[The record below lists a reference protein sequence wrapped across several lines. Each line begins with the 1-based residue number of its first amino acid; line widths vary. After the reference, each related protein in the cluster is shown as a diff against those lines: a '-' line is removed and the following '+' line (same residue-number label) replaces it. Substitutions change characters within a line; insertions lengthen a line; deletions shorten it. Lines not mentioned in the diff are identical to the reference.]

1 MDNLSDIS
9 NVSDIANSPKKES
22 RKKNTTPQATPTE
35 IFLPALILTAICTTA
50 TLILALTNLLTADKI
65 TANAAE
71 KAAAARMEV
80 MQAAEYMPLDEEGK
94 VYGAIDYDGNRIGV
108 IVTTEAK
115 GYGGTIQ
122 VMTGISNNGGVAKV
136 VILSMSE
143 TPGLGAKTKE
153 SNFLNRYIGAR
164 EPNLAVNKD
173 GGSIAAVSG
182 ATISSRAVTEAV
194 NAAIAISEAYL
205 DASDAQ

>member
-1 MDNLSDIS
+1 MSDI
-9 NVSDIANSPKKES
+9 VE
-22 RKKNTTPQATPTE
+22 NTASSEEETSTKQRPRTKQKTNAAPNPTE

-65 TANAAE
+65 AANAAE

-80 MQAAEYMPLDEEGK
+80 MQAAEYAALDNEGK
-94 VYGAIDYDGNRIGV
+94 VYNALDDDGHQLGV

-122 VMTGISNNGGVAKV
+122 VMTGIKSSGKVSKV

-143 TPGLGAKTKE
+143 TPGLGAKTRE
-153 SNFLNRYIGAR
+153 TSFLDRYIGAD

-194 NAAIAISEAYL
+194 NEALSISTAYL
-205 DASDAQ
+205 NAQ